1 MNEAN
6 FYPEDVVVF
15 VTKDGVA
22 YSVSPS
28 WSDQGTDVHI
38 GTFTLSEDGDYFI
51 TMNYRDKSSNQMV
64 EYSSEQLT
72 VDTEI
77 TAPVITVNGEEA
89 NGRAF

>member
-6 FYPEDVVVF
+6 FYPEDVVVS
-15 VTKDGVA
+15 VTKDGAA

-51 TMNYRDKSSNQMV
+51 TMN
-64 EYSSEQLT
+64 
-72 VDTEI
+72 
-77 TAPVITVNGEEA
+77 
-89 NGRAF
+89 